1 MTNRAQYALGEL
13 ELGTA
18 AGGDLR
24 WAFADL
30 TAIVEAARG
39 RLDLSPLASA
49 AVGRLMIGSVLL
61 LRMFSKSPSRLMVE
75 VRGSGP
81 LERVVADADEDGSV
95 RGMASHAQVSLPTT
109 AAGKLDVGGA
119 IGEGT
124 LHVTRAREGRTYSS
138 QVELASGEIG
148 DDLAHF
154 LHQSEQRRS
163 AVSVGVLTRRDGI
176 AAAGG
181 MIIEALP
188 GASEES
194 LGQLERN
201 LAGISQHTGGISR
214 MLEHEGRESVIA
226 TFLAGLESDSQEQ
239 RELAYRCRCS
249 RERLRHQLSTLSAE
263 DQESLYDDGKIVAEC
278 TFCGESYSFATLD

>member
-1 MTNRAQYALGEL
+1 M

-30 TAIVEAARG
+30 TAIVETTRG

-49 AVGRLMIGSVLL
+49 AVGRLMVGSVLL
-61 LRMFSKSPSRLMVE
+61 LRMATKVSSRLMIE

-81 LERVVADADEDGSV
+81 LKRVIADADEDGSV
-95 RGMASHAQVSLPTT
+95 RGTVSNGLVSLPAT

-124 LHVTRAREGRTYSS
+124 LHVTRARGARTYTS

-163 AVSVGVLTRRDGI
+163 AVSVGVLTRRQGV

-181 MIIEALP
+181 MIIEAMP
-188 GASEES
+188 GASDETIER
-194 LGQLERN
+194 LERN
-201 LAGISQHTGGISR
+201 LAAVTQATGGISR
-214 MLEHEGRESVIA
+214 MLEAEGRESVLA
-226 TFLAGLESDSQEQ
+226 TFLAGLESDRKERRQ
-239 RELAYRCRCS
+239 LAYRCRCS
-249 RERLRHQLSTLSAE
+249 RERLHRQLSTLPPE
-263 DQESLYDDGKIVAEC
+263 DQESLYEEGKIVAEC
-278 TFCGESYSFATLD
+278 TFCGESYTFANLD